1 MLVNC
6 MGIFLEFVRNY
17 SWNLVSWKALLGT
30 GSARRTGVGEVVC
43 SFKKLYEYGVWIP
56 MICIC
61 RAPLVC
67 LTVFISTQVSNR
79 LLGGRLLEVLHKS
92 SRGLRTG

>member
-1 MLVNC
+1 
-6 MGIFLEFVRNY
+6 MGIFLEFVRE
-17 SWNLVSWKALLGT
+17 LLLEFGSWKALLGI
-30 GSARRTGVGEVVC
+30 GSARRPGGGEDVC